1 MLHSCYL
8 MVMSQSVCSKIKKC
22 LGSIKAKSI
31 DVTLFHSPTQHLT
44 TFKWLFDA
52 SLCFY
57 LHPHHLSQIY
67 SIVSSIGPLYMYVKT
82 NKTREIYE
90 NGRNLELF
98 LLLDDFPVLLLP
110 QQKII
115 CSGQK
120 YPPISI
126 VQNFIAKGIRSPDP
140 CQARWMVCRAHY
152 QVGIVQYTQQCRLA
166 H

>member
-52 SLCFY
+52 SLCFFY
-57 LHPHHLSQIY
+57 LLPHHLSQIY

-90 NGRNLELF
+90 NGRNF
-98 LLLDDFPVLLLP
+98 
-110 QQKII
+110 
-115 CSGQK
+115 GA
-120 YPPISI
+120 IST
-126 VQNFIAKGIRSPDP
+126 FRRLSSSLTTIAKNYLFWTKIPP
-140 CQARWMVCRAHY
+140 N
-152 QVGIVQYTQQCRLA
+152 
-166 H
+166 